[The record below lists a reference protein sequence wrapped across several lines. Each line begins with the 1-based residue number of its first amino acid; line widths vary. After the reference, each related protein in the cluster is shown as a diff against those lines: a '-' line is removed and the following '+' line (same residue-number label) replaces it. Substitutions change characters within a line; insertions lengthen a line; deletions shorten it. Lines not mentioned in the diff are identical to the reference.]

1 LTLVGLGKLDEAP
14 PVLQKCLDLGA
25 GCPDA
30 ATAKALIDTLKAQA
44 PTTYASP
51 EAKAKAE
58 ADAKNKSKTPA
69 KSGKN

>member
-1 LTLVGLGKLDEAP
+1 
-14 PVLQKCLDLGA
+14 
-25 GCPDA
+25 
-30 ATAKALIDTLKAQA
+30 LIDTLKAQA